1 MREAGRFAIPGGA
14 ARPQSRGGCRDTAAI
29 HPLRHP
35 ARLLPLA
42 FLLAILLGTALLMLP
57 AARPGPAGAPLLVAA
72 FTATSAVTVTGLAVQ
87 DTGTYW
93 SGFGQGVIL
102 LLAQAGGLGIMSG
115 ATLLALLVT
124 RRLSLSTRL
133 LAQAETRVLA
143 LGDVLGVLRLVLA
156 VVLCTEAATAL
167 LLTLRLRLGHGLSWG
182 EATWSGVFHAVG
194 AFNNA
199 GFSLYPEGLA
209 RFAADPLVLGPLALA
224 VVVGSLGFPVTA
236 ELLRR
241 RRHERLTLHTRLT
254 LWGTA
259 GLLLL
264 GTLGTLAFEWG
275 NPATLGGPATP
286 TRLLGAAFHAAMTR
300 SGGFNAMETAQ
311 LSQGSLA
318 LSCLLMLIGGGSAGT
333 GGGIRITTVLVLG
346 LIVWAE
352 VRGDPDVTAFGR
364 RIPPDLQRQALTVAT
379 LAMLVVV
386 VATLAMLGLTDRPAG
401 LLLFEVISAFA
412 TVGLSTGPTGDLPA
426 AAQWL
431 LMLLMFVG
439 RVGTVTVVTAL
450 ALRSARRLYR
460 FPEER
465 PIVG

>member
-1 MREAGRFAIPGGA
+1 MAI
-14 ARPQSRGGCRDTAAI
+14 RTF
-29 HPLRHP
+29 RHP
-35 ARLLPLA
+35 ARLLPLG

-57 AARPGPAGAPLLVAA
+57 AARPGPDGASLLTAA
-72 FTATSAVTVTGLAVQ
+72 FTATSAVTITGLAVQ

-102 LLAQAGGLGIMSG
+102 LLAQVGGLGIMSG

-124 RRLSLSTRL
+124 RRLSLGNRL

-143 LGDVLGVLRLVLA
+143 LGDVLALLRLILA
-156 VVLCTEAATAL
+156 VTLCTEAVTAL
-167 LLTLRLRLGHGLSWG
+167 LLALRLHLGYGVPWG
-182 EATWSGVFHAVG
+182 EAAWSGLFHAVG

-199 GFSLYPEGLA
+199 GFSLYPDGLA
-209 RFAADPLVLGPLALA
+209 RFAADPVVLGLLAAA

-241 RRHERLTLHTRLT
+241 RGGRRLSLHARLT

-264 GTLGTLAFEWG
+264 GTLGVLAFEWG
-275 NPATLGGPATP
+275 NPATLGGPDAS
-286 TRLLGAAFHAAMTR
+286 TRLLGAAFHATMTR
-300 SGGFNAMETAQ
+300 SGGFNAMDTGQ

-333 GGGIRITTVLVLG
+333 GGGIRVTTALVLG
-346 LIVWAE
+346 LVVWAE
-352 VRGDPDVTAFGR
+352 VRGDPDVTAFRR
-364 RIPPDLQRQALTVAT
+364 RIPADLQRQALTVAT
-379 LAMLVVV
+379 LATLVVV
-386 VATLAMLGLTDRPAG
+386 AATLAMLALTDRPAG
-401 LLLFEVISAFA
+401 LLVFEVISAFA
-412 TVGLSTGPTGDLPA
+412 TVGLSTGLTGDLPP

-450 ALRSARRLYR
+450 ALRSSRRLYR

>member
-1 MREAGRFAIPGGA
+1 MNR
-14 ARPQSRGGCRDTAAI
+14 S
-29 HPLRHP
+29 LRHP

-42 FLLAILLGTALLMLP
+42 FLLAILFGTGLLMLP
-57 AARPGPAGAPLLVAA
+57 AAHAGGQGATLLAAA

-102 LLAQAGGLGIMSG
+102 VLAQLGGLGIMSG
-115 ATLLALLVT
+115 ATLLGLLVT
-124 RRLSLSTRL
+124 RRLSLGTRL
-133 LAQAETRVLA
+133 LAQAEVRVLA
-143 LGDVLGVLRLVLA
+143 LGDVLAVLRLILALALCVELATAAVLA
-156 VVLCTEAATAL
+156 
-167 LLTLRLRLGHGLSWG
+167 LRLRLSHGLNWG
-182 EATWSGVFHAVG
+182 EAWWSGVFHAVG

-199 GFSLYPEGLA
+199 GFSLYPDGLA

-224 VVVGSLGFPVTA
+224 VVVGSLGFPVMA
-236 ELLRR
+236 EVMRQPRR
-241 RRHERLTLHTRLT
+241 LSLHSRLT

-259 GLLLL
+259 GLLLAGTAGVL
-264 GTLGTLAFEWG
+264 LFEWNNPRTLGAMDAG
-275 NPATLGGPATP
+275 S
-286 TRLLGAAFHAAMTR
+286 RLLSAAFHAVMTR
-300 SGGFNAMETAQ
+300 SGGFNAGDTGA
-311 LSQGSLA
+311 LTQGSLA

-333 GGGIRITTVLVLG
+333 GGGIRVSTFLVLG

-352 VRGDPDVTAFGR
+352 VRGDPDVSAFRR

-386 VATLAMLGLTDRPAG
+386 AGTLAMLAMTDHPAG
-401 LLLFEVISAFA
+401 VLLFEVISAFA
-412 TVGLSTGPTGDLPA
+412 TVGLSTGITGDLPP

-450 ALRSARRLYR
+450 ALRRTRRLYR